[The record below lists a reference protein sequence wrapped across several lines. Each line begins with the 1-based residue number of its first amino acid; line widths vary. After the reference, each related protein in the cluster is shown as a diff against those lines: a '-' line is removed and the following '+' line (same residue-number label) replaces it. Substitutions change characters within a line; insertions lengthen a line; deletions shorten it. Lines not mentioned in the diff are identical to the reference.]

1 MPETVQVIVAQA
13 VYILCALT
21 ASVCAFLLIRASR
34 KSPSRFLLFSGF
46 CFACLAVNSILLVLD
61 RIVFPVE
68 IDLRVW
74 RISAASVGLAVL
86 LWALITQKES

>member
-1 MPETVQVIVAQA
+1 MPETEVILAQA

-21 ASVCAFLLIRASR
+21 ALVCAVLLFRANS
-34 KSPSRFLLFSGF
+34 KNPSRLLLFSGF

-68 IDLRVW
+68 VDLRVW
-74 RISAASVGLAVL
+74 RIAAASVGLAVL
-86 LWALITQKES
+86 LWALITQKE